1 MSDGERQGRQDEL
14 TRVLQ
19 LDGGSKRRRVLTR
32 AVIGL
37 GIVALLAGAYFLFF
51 SGGSTDAPRYV
62 TEPAVRG
69 DLVVSVSATGNLQ
82 PTNKVDVGSELSGT
96 IEAVLVDDND
106 RVKKGQVL
114 ARLDTAKLRD
124 QVAKSRAAV
133 ASAEAKVRQTGAT
146 VEQSRSN
153 LERLRE
159 VARLSGGKVPSHAEM
174 ETAEATLARALA
186 DQAVARAA
194 VAETRAV
201 LSSDETN
208 LTKASIRSPIDGV
221 VLNRRVEPGQ
231 TVAASVQAPVLFTL
245 AENLSQMELQVDV
258 DEADVGQ
265 VSKGQPASFTVDAYP
280 GRRYPARIE
289 RVGFGSQVKE
299 GVVSYL
305 TVLAVDNED
314 LSLRPGMT
322 ATAEIITAKRDDVLL
337 VPNAALRYA
346 PPVETAGDAKKKEK
360 GDGIVGSLIPRP
372 PRVPRKSAQAAQSKD
387 GKQQLWVLRN
397 GVPVAVNVTT
407 GATNGR
413 LTEIV
418 AGDLAPG
425 DEVITEALTR
435 LP

>member
-1 MSDGERQGRQDEL
+1 MSEAPKPQEQDALAATLGLDGAASRRRTL
-14 TRVLQ
+14 TRWLVAFVAVVLAV
-19 LDGGSKRRRVLTR
+19 GGYIRFF
-32 AVIGL
+32 
-37 GIVALLAGAYFLFF
+37 AG
-51 SGGSTDAPRYV
+51 GDDDAPRYV
-62 TEPAVRG
+62 TEKAVQG
-69 DLVVSVSATGNLQ
+69 DLVVNVSATGNLQ
-82 PTNKVDVGSELSGT
+82 PTNKVDVGSELSGI

-106 RVKKGQVL
+106 RVKRGQTL

-133 ASAEAKVRQTGAT
+133 ASAEAKVQQTRAT

-159 VARLSGGKVPSHAEM
+159 VARLSGGKVPSKSEL
-174 ETAEATLARALA
+174 ETAEASFARAVA
-186 DQAVARAA
+186 DEAVARAA

-208 LTKASIRSPIDGV
+208 LTKAAIRSPIDGV
-221 VLNRRVEPGQ
+221 VLDRRVEPGQ
-231 TVAASVQAPVLFTL
+231 TVAASFQAPVLFTL

-265 VSKGQPASFTVDAYP
+265 VSKGQPATFTVDAYP
-280 GRRYPARIE
+280 GRQYPARIE

-305 TVLAVDNED
+305 TVLAVNNED

-322 ATAEIITAKRDDVLL
+322 ATAEIITARRENVLL
-337 VPNAALRYA
+337 VPNAALRYS
-346 PPVETAGDAKKKEK
+346 PPAATAGGNEKKSKS
-360 GDGIVGSLIPRP
+360 IVGSLIPHP
-372 PRVPRKSAQAAQSKD
+372 PSGPRKSAQPAADKD
-387 GKQQLWVLRN
+387 GTQQLWVLRD
-397 GVPVAVNVTT
+397 GAPSAVRVTT

-418 AGDLAPG
+418 SGELQPG
-425 DEVITEALTR
+425 MDVITEALVR
-435 LP
+435 RP

>member
-1 MSDGERQGRQDEL
+1 MNEDMKAPEHEL
-14 TRVLQ
+14 ARTLR
-19 LDGGSKRRRVLTR
+19 LDGASARRRSIARWLL
-32 AVIGL
+32 AVIV
-37 GIVALLAGAYFLFF
+37 VAVLIAAYIYFY
-51 SGGSTDAPRYV
+51 SGSNPDAPRYV
-62 TEPAVRG
+62 TEKVIRG

-114 ARLDTAKLRD
+114 ARLDTARLRD
-124 QVAKSRAAV
+124 QVAKSRAMV
-133 ASAEAKVRQTGAT
+133 ASAEAKVLQTRAT

-159 VARLSGGKVPSHAEM
+159 VARLSGGKVPSKTEL
-174 ETAEATLARALA
+174 ETGEATLARAIA
-186 DQAVARAA
+186 DEAVAHAS

-208 LTKASIRSPIDGV
+208 LAKGSIRSPIDGV
-221 VLNRRVEPGQ
+221 VLNRRAEPGQ
-231 TVAASVQAPVLFTL
+231 TVAASFQAPVLFTL
-245 AENLSQMELQVDV
+245 AETLSQMELQVDV

-265 VSKGQPASFTVDAYP
+265 VKKDQPATFTVDAYS

-289 RVGFGSQVKE
+289 RVSYGSQVKE

-305 TVLAVDNED
+305 TVLVVNNDD

-322 ATAEIITAKRDDVLL
+322 ATAEIITAQRENVLL

-346 PPVETAGDAKKKEK
+346 PPAANARDNEEK
-360 GDGIVGSLIPRP
+360 GKSIVGSLIPHP
-372 PRVPRKSAQAAQSKD
+372 PSVPRKAAQPAPDKN
-387 GKQQLWVLRN
+387 GAQQLWVLRD
-397 GVPVAVNVTT
+397 GTPVQMRVTT

-418 AGDLAPG
+418 SGDLQPG
-425 DEVITEALTR
+425 MDVVIEALVQK
-435 LP
+435 P

>member
-1 MSDGERQGRQDEL
+1 MNEAPRQAQKDEL
-14 TRVLQ
+14 ARTLG
-19 LDGGSKRRRVLTR
+19 LDGVASRRRTWTRWLVAFLAVVL
-32 AVIGL
+32 AV
-37 GIVALLAGAYFLFF
+37 AGYVRFF
-51 SGGSTDAPRYV
+51 ASGDDDAPGYV
-62 TEPAVRG
+62 TEKALQG

-96 IEAVLVDDND
+96 IEVVLVDDND
-106 RVKKGQVL
+106 RVKKGQTL

-133 ASAEAKVRQTGAT
+133 ASAEAKVAQTRAT

-159 VARLSGGKVPSHAEM
+159 VARLSNGKVPSKAEL
-174 ETAEATLARALA
+174 ETAEASLARAVA
-186 DQAVARAA
+186 DEAAARAA

-201 LSSDETN
+201 LSADETN
-208 LTKASIRSPIDGV
+208 LTKAAIRSPIDGV

-231 TVAASVQAPVLFTL
+231 TVAASFQAPVLFTL

-265 VSKGQPASFTVDAYP
+265 VSKGQPATFTVDAYP

-322 ATAEIITAKRDDVLL
+322 ATAEIITAKRENVLL
-337 VPNAALRYA
+337 VPNSALRYR
-346 PPVETAGDAKKKEK
+346 PPAANSADQQKKSKS
-360 GDGIVGSLIPRP
+360 IVGSLIPHP
-372 PRVPRKSAQAAQSKD
+372 PSAPRKAAQPAPDKD
-387 GKQQLWVLRN
+387 GTQQVWILR
-397 GVPVAVNVTT
+397 GGAPSPVRVTI

-418 AGDLAPG
+418 SGALEPG
-425 DEVITEALTR
+425 MDVITEALVR
-435 LP
+435 RP

>member
-1 MSDGERQGRQDEL
+1 MSEQASQPANEEL
-14 TRVLQ
+14 GRVLR
-19 LDGGSKRRRVLTR
+19 LDDGSKWRRLLTR
-32 AVIGL
+32 AA
-37 GIVALLAGAYFLFF
+37 VALGVGVLLV
-51 SGGSTDAPRYV
+51 GGYLYSARTSNDAPRYV
-62 TEPAVRG
+62 TEPVVRG
-69 DLVVSVSATGNLQ
+69 ELIVTVAATGNLQ

-96 IEAVLVDDND
+96 IEIVLVDDND

-133 ASAEAKVRQTGAT
+133 ASAEAKVQQTRAT

-159 VARLSGGKVPSHAEM
+159 VARLSGGKVPSPAEM
-174 ETAEATLARALA
+174 ETAEATLARAVA
-186 DQAVARAA
+186 DEAVAHAS
-194 VAETRAV
+194 VAEARAV
-201 LSSDETN
+201 LSADETN
-208 LTKASIRSPIDGV
+208 LTKAAIRSPIDGV

-231 TVAASVQAPVLFTL
+231 TVAASFQAPVLFTL

-289 RVGFGSQVKE
+289 RVGYGSQVKE

-305 TVLAVDNED
+305 TVLTVDNED

-322 ATAEIITAKRDDVLL
+322 ATAEIITARRDDVLL
-337 VPNAALRYA
+337 VPNAAVRYT
-346 PPVETAGDAKKKEK
+346 PPAENAADAQKKK
-360 GDGIVGSLIPRP
+360 GDGIVGSLIPHP
-372 PRVPRKSAQAAQSKD
+372 PRVPRKSAAAAQSKD
-387 GKQQLWVLRN
+387 GKQQLWILRN
-397 GVPVAVNVTT
+397 GAPVPVSVAT

-418 AGDLAPG
+418 ATELEPG
-425 DEVITEALTR
+425 VEVITEAFTR
-435 LP
+435 RP